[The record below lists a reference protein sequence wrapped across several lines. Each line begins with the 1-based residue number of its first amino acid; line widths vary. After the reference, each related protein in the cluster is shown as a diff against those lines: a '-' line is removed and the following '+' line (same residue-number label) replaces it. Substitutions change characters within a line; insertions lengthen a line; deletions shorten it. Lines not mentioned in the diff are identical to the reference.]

1 MGTGTATAM
10 VEVITVVALLTPLVC
25 VALMGVVGYP
35 LATRRP
41 DGMARFHR
49 SGFTWW
55 LISLVVVGSI
65 AALTVDDV
73 SWTSLAGHDTTLL
86 RWVVAV
92 AIGFVLLLAIESAYE
107 AATRRSA
114 SPAVSAERERYESA
128 LPAWA
133 GTPGAEIGVLSLVAV
148 LEEWLYRGVG
158 LAGLVGWANL
168 SKPVAACIVSVAFG
182 AAHWY
187 FGPRQMWLKAIDGG
201 VLCFVA
207 FSAGWPAAA
216 AAHVLMNVALAVL
229 ARRAQ
234 SNTVQGAT

>member
-1 MGTGTATAM
+1 M

-25 VALMGVVGYP
+25 VALMGVIGYP
-35 LATRRP
+35 LASRRP

-55 LISLVVVGSI
+55 LISLVVVACI
-65 AALTVDDV
+65 AALTIDDV
-73 SWTSLAGHDTTLL
+73 PWGSLAGHETTVL

-107 AATRRSA
+107 VVTRRSTD
-114 SPAVSAERERYESA
+114 PAVNAERERYESS

-133 GTPGAEIGVLSLVAV
+133 SSPRGEIGVLSLVAV
-148 LEEWLYRGVG
+148 LEEGLYRGVG
-158 LAGLVGWANL
+158 LAGLIGWANL
-168 SKPVAACIVSVAFG
+168 SKPVAAGIVSVAFG

-187 FGPRQMWLKAIDGG
+187 FGPRQMWLKAVDGG

-207 FSAGWPAAA
+207 FTAGWPAAA
-216 AAHVLMNVALAVL
+216 AAHVLMNVALALL

-234 SNTVQGAT
+234 GSTVRGAT

>member
-1 MGTGTATAM
+1 M

-55 LISLVVVGSI
+55 LISLVVVASI

-73 SWTSLAGHDTTLL
+73 PWTSLAGRDTTVL
-86 RWVVAV
+86 RWVVSV

-107 AATRRSA
+107 VATRRST
-114 SPAVSAERERYESA
+114 SEVVSAERERYDSS

-133 GTPGAEIGVLSLVAV
+133 SSPRTEIGVLSLVAV
-148 LEEWLYRGVG
+148 LEEALYRGVG

-168 SKPVAACIVSVAFG
+168 SKPVAAGIVSVAFG

-187 FGPRQMWLKAIDGG
+187 FGPRQIWLKSIDGA

-207 FSAGWPAAA
+207 FAAGWPAAA
-216 AAHVLMNVALAVL
+216 AAHVLMNVALVVL

-234 SNTVQGAT
+234 SSPVRGAT